1 MNHRARHF
9 IGTVLFLVFLQPGFL
24 QTARAQDESSPLVVI
39 DLRPD
44 SEREGMGLTALTG
57 KCNKDVFRIADVATD
72 PLKVDVLKQD
82 LSRSVAVGE
91 GSSTLTVLNW
101 SVYYNKQIHKGGGG
115 FLKNIGVQGYDMPAS
130 KSEGKQ
136 PGSNCSQK
144 ESAGGWYEGKEV
156 TGIYFPIVSEF
167 TGTYRGKPLNVRV
180 VYSPGKKIEG
190 KFEGGANDTAA
201 LLEAVHKTAEDIAIA
216 MATQ

>member
-9 IGTVLFLVFLQPGFL
+9 IGTALFLAFLQPAFL
-24 QTARAQDESSPLVVI
+24 QPARAQDESNPFVVI

-44 SEREGMGLTALTG
+44 TEREGMGLTALTG

-72 PLKVDVLKQD
+72 PLKVDLLKDD
-82 LSRSVAVGE
+82 LSRGMSVSE

-101 SVYYNKQIHKGGGG
+101 SIYYNKQVNEGGGG
-115 FLKNIGVQGYDMPAS
+115 FLKNIGVQGYEMPS
-130 KSEGKQ
+130 SGKKEGKQ
-136 PGSNCSQK
+136 PGSKCSQK

-167 TGTYRGKPLNVRV
+167 TGTFRGKPVNVRV
-180 VYSPGKKIEG
+180 VYSPGKKLEG
-190 KFEGGANDTAA
+190 KFEGGARDTEA
-201 LLEAVHKTAEDIAIA
+201 LLETVHKTAEEISMA
-216 MATQ
+216 MLQ